1 MIRSIAGA
9 FGALLTLM
17 PLAVQAKPFTDAAGR
32 TVELP
37 DHIGKVLAAGPPASV
52 LVYAI
57 APEKLAGWVRE
68 PKEDEKPYL
77 MEAVRGLPTYGR
89 LTGKGGT
96 ANIEAVLAAKPDVI
110 IDVGTVDATYASL
123 ADKVQSQTGIPY
135 VLIDGSFGKS
145 AETLRSLGAMLGAEE
160 RAGKLAD
167 YADETLKELGETI
180 AAVPADER
188 PRVYY
193 GRGPDGLETG
203 LAGSINLEILEAAGA
218 VNVAA
223 VAGKSSLTQVSP
235 EQLLAWN
242 PEMIIAASPK
252 FASAVATDPAW
263 SRVQAVEKGQVFIAP
278 SMPFGWFDS
287 PPGINRLIGVRWLEA
302 LLYGGFYEGDLKE
315 PRRGNST
322 NSSTKW
328 ILMTRSSRGLSKVP
342 CRKRNDKADRSEA
355 RVGRCTVA
363 GCDRRPPVAFRPVDD
378 CRQIRRGPVRSD
390 RSNLGN
396 GRRYPQ

>member
-9 FGALLTLM
+9 FGALLALM
-17 PLAVQAKPFTDAAGR
+17 PLAAQAKPFTDAAGR

-37 DHIGKVLAAGPPASV
+37 DRIGKVLAAGPPASV
-52 LVYAI
+52 LIYAI

-68 PKEDEKPYL
+68 PKEDEKPFL
-77 MEAVRGLPTYGR
+77 IEAVRGLPTYGR
-89 LTGKGGT
+89 LTGKGGS

-167 YADETLKELGETI
+167 YADETLKELAATV
-180 AAVPADER
+180 AAVPADKR

-223 VAGKSSLTQVSP
+223 AAGKGSLTQVSP
-235 EQLLAWN
+235 EQVLAWN

-252 FASAVATDPAW
+252 FASAVAADPVW
-263 SRVQAVEKGQVFIAP
+263 SKVQAVEKGQVFTAP
-278 SMPFGWFDS
+278 SLPFGWFDS
-287 PPGINRLIGVRWLEA
+287 PPGINRLIGIRWLEA
-302 LLYGGFYEGDLKE
+302 LLYGDISKGDLKAE
-315 PRRGNST
+315 
-322 NSSTKW
+322 
-328 ILMTRSSRGLSKVP
+328 TR
-342 CRKRNDKADRSEA
+342 
-355 RVGRCTVA
+355 
-363 GCDRRPPVAFRPVDD
+363 AFYKLFYQVDLD
-378 CRQIRRGPVRSD
+378 DAQLTTLLKGALPES
-390 RSNLGN
+390 
-396 GRRYPQ
+396 Q

>member
-188 PRVYY
+188 P
-193 GRGPDGLETG
+193 
-203 LAGSINLEILEAAGA
+203 GSITDVAPMVWRRAWQARSIL
-218 VNVAA
+218 
-223 VAGKSSLTQVSP
+223 
-235 EQLLAWN
+235 
-242 PEMIIAASPK
+242 
-252 FASAVATDPAW
+252 
-263 SRVQAVEKGQVFIAP
+263 
-278 SMPFGWFDS
+278 
-287 PPGINRLIGVRWLEA
+287 
-302 LLYGGFYEGDLKE
+302 
-315 PRRGNST
+315 
-322 NSSTKW
+322 
-328 ILMTRSSRGLSKVP
+328 RSSKPQVQSMSRPLPARAVSL
-342 CRKRNDKADRSEA
+342 RFRRSSCSP
-355 RVGRCTVA
+355 GT
-363 GCDRRPPVAFRPVDD
+363 RR
-378 CRQIRRGPVRSD
+378 
-390 RSNLGN
+390 
-396 GRRYPQ
+396 

>member
-1 MIRSIAGA
+1 MNRYLAGA
-9 FGALLTLM
+9 IGALLALI
-17 PLAVQAKPFTDAAGR
+17 PFGVEAKPFTDAAGR

-52 LVYAI
+52 LIYAI

-68 PKEDEKPYL
+68 PKADEKPYL
-77 MEAVRGLPTYGR
+77 IEAVRGLPTYGR

-145 AETLRSLGAMLGAEE
+145 AETLRSLGVMLGAEE

-167 YADETLKELGETI
+167 YADETLKQLGDTL
-180 AAVPADER
+180 AAVPADKR

-223 VAGKSSLTQVSP
+223 AAGKGSLTQVSP
-235 EQLLAWN
+235 EQVLAWN
-242 PEMIIAASPK
+242 PEVIIAASPK
-252 FASAVATDPAW
+252 FAGSVAADPVWSKVEAVA
-263 SRVQAVEKGQVFIAP
+263 KGQVFNAP
-278 SMPFGWFDS
+278 SLPFGWFDS
-287 PPGINRLIGVRWLEA
+287 PPGINRLIGIRWLEA
-302 LLYGGFYEGDLKE
+302 LLYGDHYKGDLKAE
-315 PRRGNST
+315 
-322 NSSTKW
+322 
-328 ILMTRSSRGLSKVP
+328 TR
-342 CRKRNDKADRSEA
+342 
-355 RVGRCTVA
+355 
-363 GCDRRPPVAFRPVDD
+363 AFYKLFYQVDLD
-378 CRQIRRGPVRSD
+378 DAQLAALLKGALPAT
-390 RSNLGN
+390 
-396 GRRYPQ
+396 Q